1 VFDSFKSYQ
10 IHNQTFHGRTVFVN
24 SIGAGAGQLGPIHR
38 SISNGSGFNH
48 RVGGHIGHLNG
59 PGPRYLNGHHTVN
72 T

>member
-1 VFDSFKSYQ
+1 
-10 IHNQTFHGRTVFVN
+10 VN